1 LLAKL
6 TLLAQKQIKR
16 VKTMATLFRRKNG
29 IYYIAYFDEAGRRR
43 WVSTRTSDKNKAM
56 EFLKLFQ
63 SGKSQMYL
71 SDFVEKFMEYANSV
85 YRTATRLLFAG
96 IFKKFMEI
104 IGDKPL
110 FQISVE
116 DVERYKV
123 ERLKSVS
130 ISKVS
135 IDLRALRSA
144 FNKAVKWGYV
154 SKNVFVEV
162 DIPKSEVR
170 SKAFTDEDL
179 KKLLGAIKEQWL
191 KEIVLFAL
199 GTGMRLGEIVNLT
212 WDCVDIERGIAK
224 VVNRE
229 EFMTKTGKERIV
241 ILPPFICEMLKKK
254 ERKGAY
260 VFTFGGRP
268 ISKNYITHRFKDY
281 VRFAGL
287 DEAYHF
293 HCLRHTYATKLIE
306 AGASLFVVKE
316 ALGHKSVG
324 ATQIYSHLEIERCR
338 PLLESAFL
346 ELQGLFQV

>member
-16 VKTMATLFRRKNG
+16 VKTMATLIKRKNG
-29 IYYIAYFDEAGRRR
+29 IYYIAYFDENGRRR

-104 IGDKPL
+104 VGDKPL
-110 FQISVE
+110 FQIGVE

-130 ISKVS
+130 VSKVS

-154 SKNVFVEV
+154 SKNVFAEV

-179 KKLLGAIKEQWL
+179 KKLLEAIKEQWL

-212 WDCVDIERGIAK
+212 WDCVDLERGIAK
-224 VVNRE
+224 
-229 EFMTKTGKERIV
+229 V

-306 AGASLFVVKE
+306 ASASLFVVKE

-324 ATQIYSHLEIERCR
+324 ATQIYSHLEVERCR